1 MDEIIVGVDESAT
14 AKIAAKQAAEL
25 AQQLGK
31 PLHLVMALKRRQA
44 SSFSAGVET
53 VVIDN
58 ITLAEDFLR
67 SLKGELPGGLN
78 ATHAVVAKDP
88 ADALC
93 DEAERLGAWTI
104 VVGNRR
110 VQGVTRVL
118 GSIPLDVAK
127 QAPCNVYIVHTTG

>member
-14 AKIAAKQAAEL
+14 AKIAALQAAQL
-25 AQQLGK
+25 AQQTGK
-31 PLHLVMALKRRQA
+31 PLHLVMALKRRPAQSVQA
-44 SSFSAGVET
+44 GAER

-58 ITLAEDFLR
+58 ISLAEDFLR
-67 SLKGELPGGLN
+67 SLKGELPGGRN

-88 ADALC
+88 ADELC
-93 DEAERLGAWTI
+93 DEAERLAAWMI

>member
-14 AKIAAKQAAEL
+14 AKIAATQAAEL
-25 AQQLGK
+25 ALQTGK

-44 SSFSAGVET
+44 STFQAGAER

-58 ITLAEDFLR
+58 ISLGEDFLR
-67 SLKGELPGGLN
+67 SLKGELPGGMN
-78 ATHAVVAKDP
+78 ATHAVMMKDP

-93 DEAERLGAWTI
+93 DEAERLGASMI